1 MLQRVRDDPAHELKV
16 KMFGDRGVLCTA
28 PLHQAM
34 RYSPVISGLTLYH
47 VRALSYVLGLSLSNF
62 SGAITAPIHLY
73 NALRQEKL
81 LSPQQVSAESWGDM
95 DLALAVLGNR
105 SFFVGA
111 EPPNNSTDYMKKYA
125 LQMGA
130 SAATFSK
137 RYRTYEQVSHFNKTF
152 SKKGP
157 RYIKKDYAPISNAFF
172 DRYVRNTGQVDWTP
186 ELVDRVISSSPWE
199 EKASSESSE
208 QPRER
213 KKKTASKAV
222 GRTGTSATSAHMLPE
237 QLIKALTLAL
247 HIESQALSF
256 PYLTL
261 QRAAWEMLREVR
273 IASGPLMSESD
284 CFLQLDSEGQS
295 LYIVAK
301 IFTELFAG
309 KDRLFLKAG
318 DIIKEQ

>member
-1 MLQRVRDDPAHELKV
+1 MQRVRDDPAHETKV
-16 KMFGDRGVLCTA
+16 KMFRDTGVLCNA
-28 PLHQAM
+28 PLHQAL

-47 VRALSYVLGLSLSNF
+47 VRALTYVLGLKLNNF

-81 LSPQQVSAESWGDM
+81 LSPHQASAESWGDM
-95 DLALAVLGNR
+95 DVALALLGNG
-105 SFFVGA
+105 SFYVGA
-111 EPPNNSTDYMKKYA
+111 EPPNNPINYMKKYA

-137 RYRTYEQVSHFNKTF
+137 RDRTCEQVSHFNKTL

-186 ELVDRVISSSPWE
+186 ELVNRVISSSPGQQ
-199 EKASSESSE
+199 KGSNESSE
-208 QPRER
+208 KLCER
-213 KKKTASKAV
+213 KKNAVSKTAGKKE
-222 GRTGTSATSAHMLPE
+222 TSATSTHMLPE

-247 HIESQALSF
+247 HLESQTLSF

-261 QRAAWEMLREVR
+261 QRAAWDMLREVR

-284 CFLQLDSEGQS
+284 ACLQLDSEGQS

-301 IFTELFAG
+301 IFTELVAG

-318 DIIKEQ
+318 DIIQEQ